1 MLRKNKL
8 FSDATVMEK
17 DSNQESNDS
26 DKTELLDTAQD
37 ASDTDQDSS
46 IKRRVT
52 VSRYDPYTGT
62 YSKTYY
68 PDPILYPIL
77 YPTIVY
83 G

>member
-1 MLRKNKL
+1 MR
-8 FSDATVMEK
+8 DTV
-17 DSNQESNDS
+17 
-26 DKTELLDTAQD
+26 QD

-68 PDPILYPIL
+68 PDLYPIL
-77 YPTIVY
+77 YPTIIY